1 MQWFYLFIAAVFETA
16 WTFSLK
22 FLEFRNIKL
31 LRWDNFLKMSGGL
44 PIFAPLLGYIVFGI
58 GNIYFISLA
67 MKQIPMAMAVA
78 IWMSMSLVFIK
89 GAEMIFFHQRIS
101 IAEVFFISLIIVGI
115 VGLKVYS
122 TNN

>member
-1 MQWFYLFIAAVFETA
+1 
-16 WTFSLK
+16 
-22 FLEFRNIKL
+22 
-31 LRWDNFLKMSGGL
+31 MSGGL